1 MLKIIKSKKI
11 IPFIILLLSLS
22 LTFLVYQ
29 PGLKGSFLFDDYY
42 NLGEMSKYGDPHN
55 WDAAKKFIMNGGSG
69 PTGRPISLFTFLW
82 HADSWNENTG
92 WLSDAKPFKT
102 MNLFIHILCGLL
114 LFIVIQQILRSYKY
128 AEQKIV
134 WIALLATS
142 FWLIHPLFVSTI
154 LYVIQ
159 RMAQLALLFSLIA
172 MIGYFKGRAL
182 LLIRPGWSYVIM
194 TLSIGIG
201 TVLATLSKEN
211 GALLPLLI
219 LVIEYCNPNR
229 AEKPRWQWRSLFLW
243 LPSLAIV
250 VMLARYI
257 DFSENLWANRSF
269 NQVERLWTEGRI
281 VSDYLGW
288 LWMPRIEG
296 RGLLQDGFIISKG
309 WLSPLTTLFS
319 ILFLFSLLIISF
331 VARKKYPLIALA
343 ILFFFAA
350 HLMES
355 TVLGL
360 ELYFEHRNYLAA
372 IFMFLPLAAGLY
384 ALSERIKLS
393 VVIFISIL
401 ILATLALMTWQRA
414 TLWSD
419 NDKLELYWARNNPN
433 SERGQVFMSNYL
445 IRQGR
450 SEEANLLLIEA
461 LKKNP
466 KSGLFAFQLLLQKVN
481 DTTATLED
489 FENIQ
494 TYIAGQ
500 RADSQALIRVRDI
513 VISIINDKQ
522 KTLLY
527 ATPMLKLLDSLIK
540 PNSSYWQIPQID
552 AMVFVLQGMLL
563 VASEQPQ
570 NGYQHYYQAIL
581 KYQDIDKSLGMVA
594 DLGNHGYRKLAL
606 KLLDMA
612 EIEYR
617 KQPDHTLMRSRE
629 FFDEKIMQLRDN
641 LLADIQKSVDQS

>member
-1 MLKIIKSKKI
+1 
-11 IPFIILLLSLS
+11 
-22 LTFLVYQ
+22 
-29 PGLKGSFLFDDYY
+29 
-42 NLGEMSKYGDPHN
+42 
-55 WDAAKKFIMNGGSG
+55 
-69 PTGRPISLFTFLW
+69 
-82 HADSWNENTG
+82 
-92 WLSDAKPFKT
+92 
-102 MNLFIHILCGLL
+102 
-114 LFIVIQQILRSYKY
+114 
-128 AEQKIV
+128 
-134 WIALLATS
+134 
-142 FWLIHPLFVSTI
+142 
-154 LYVIQ
+154 
-159 RMAQLALLFSLIA
+159 
-172 MIGYFKGRAL
+172 
-182 LLIRPGWSYVIM
+182 
-194 TLSIGIG
+194 
-201 TVLATLSKEN
+201 
-211 GALLPLLI
+211 
-219 LVIEYCNPNR
+219 
-229 AEKPRWQWRSLFLW
+229 
-243 LPSLAIV
+243 
-250 VMLARYI
+250 
-257 DFSENLWANRSF
+257 
-269 NQVERLWTEGRI
+269 
-281 VSDYLGW
+281 
-288 LWMPRIEG
+288 
-296 RGLLQDGFIISKG
+296 
-309 WLSPLTTLFS
+309 
-319 ILFLFSLLIISF
+319 
-331 VARKKYPLIALA
+331 
-343 ILFFFAA
+343 
-350 HLMES
+350 MES

-384 ALSERIKLS
+384 ALSERIKPS

-513 VISIINDKQ
+513 VISIISDKQ
-522 KTLLY
+522 KTSLY
-527 ATPMLKLLDSLIK
+527 AAPMLKLLNSLIK

-552 AMVFVLQGMLL
+552 AMMFVLQGMLL

-570 NGYQHYYQAIL
+570 DGYQHYYQAIL

-617 KQPDHTLMRSRE
+617 KQPDHALMRSRE
-629 FFDEKIMQLRDN
+629 FFDGKIMQLRGD